1 MEKRTNS
8 DGKHFLLP
16 VMALLVLLC
25 AAGGCIFWLH
35 QKGGPKVAKAQVMRR
50 ALTDTYTEEGRL
62 TGGDRLSIV
71 SEVSGPVAEIFV
83 SQNTKVHTG
92 DLLYKISDS
101 DYRYALEQA
110 EAAILGLTAQLDQ
123 SRIGQMM
130 TSSPT
135 EYLSGLEREREAA
148 RAAFESAQTSYN
160 AAQAL
165 YATGDIALVELEQ
178 LSAQFRSAQSA
189 YTQAQA
195 RYDES
200 NRKLE
205 ELKSQGLDTEAINE
219 QFYNSEKQQLEA
231 QIRQQ
236 EEAKAQQEEQIG
248 KCEVRADRDGLI
260 TALPIKSM
268 SMVTAG
274 QVTAELQ
281 STGELYAETD
291 ILTSIAPYIRKGDK
305 VEIRLHLR
313 GMEETAE
320 ALVTEVYDYAE
331 KGTSAL
337 GLDEYRVH
345 VKAKLSGQNIAK
357 TVLQPEKESAPA
369 LEMTGTDPQGEDTA
383 VMQTDLKAAETA
395 SFSGREGYGVDMVFT
410 LFDADDALTVPAG
423 AVFKSG
429 QESYVYVIEDGH
441 AVRRHITIAYSAASE
456 TVIDE
461 DTSDLKEGETV
472 IDQVDTKGI
481 YEGAAVR

>member
-1 MEKRTNS
+1 MEKRTKSN
-8 DGKHFLLP
+8 GKRFLLP
-16 VMALLVLLC
+16 VLAVLVLLC

-35 QKGGPKVAKAQVMRR
+35 QKRGPKVAKAFVTRR

-71 SEVSGPVAEIFV
+71 SEVSGPVAEILV
-83 SQNTKVHTG
+83 SQNTEVHAG
-92 DLLYKISDS
+92 DPLYKISDN
-101 DYRYALEQA
+101 DYRYALLQA
-110 EAAILGLTAQLDQ
+110 EAAISGLTAQLDQ

-130 TSSPT
+130 TSAPT

-205 ELKSQGLDTEAINE
+205 ELKSQGLDTDAINE

-236 EEAKAQQEEQIG
+236 EEAKAQLEEQIG

-260 TALPIKSM
+260 TALPIKNM

-345 VKAKLSGQNIAK
+345 VKAKLSGETPANAA
-357 TVLQPEKESAPA
+357 LQSEESAPA
-369 LEMTGTDPQGEDTA
+369 AAGMPGTDAQGEDIA
-383 VMQTDLKAAETA
+383 GIETDRKATGTA

-441 AVRRHITIAYSAASE
+441 AVRRHITVFYSAASE

-461 DTSDLKEGETV
+461 ERSDLREGETV

-481 YEGAAVR
+481 YEGASVR